1 MNIKDLWKDPR
12 SRFEKREK
20 NGRVCYS
27 GCVWFDNVEFAFTL
41 NEQSGGRYRGRVSAK
56 DPKTGRV
63 LQYEGKEKRELE
75 RQKRERRERKEQK
88 RKEQEQ
94 KEQEPSDTLLV
105 VLDVKIA
112 GLAEGE
118 RQAKEIVLA
127 KVKELYV
134 KNKTRIRKQSL
145 LAEETGNSTLMQ
157 GVTRHAESFFKT
169 RRGNDKTIKTNSRQL
184 EKAAMEFEKI
194 PLKEIEVKKIR
205 KLQKKNTLTD
215 RQIGILRAFWDYYSE
230 NVMALPSNPFTQYR
244 AEKRVKRTGAQVA
257 KERATIRKLFEN
269 DEKKINEKLFNQA
282 IQDGRYMALILAKDA
297 GLNNT
302 QMSKLQWKDIIFD
315 NEEEDYVRICTEKV
329 IAEHKKVFVRPCFS
343 LCARALRQR
352 YKKLHETE
360 TVKKLAKHY
369 VVSEDGKEMQVQK
382 LNSFIRETLA
392 CLGIS
397 NRVLAAL
404 HAETPQISAGVQL
417 LLNTYKH
424 KVEEM
429 CALEEIDPAAIKF
442 LQLLSFGRDTTANY
456 YHDYMSEDGQWKLYV
471 AMRRLDPFL
480 KTNSRE
486 PCVKRSKPDGT
497 NEKRTT
503 SVSLESVTR
512 YLQGKIEVELGP
524 GEIIVIEGQYGVKG
538 EARIMEA
545 GQKSDKKIVYE
556 EVSYFDL
563 IQANP

>member
-1 MNIKDLWKDPR
+1 MNIKDSWKDPR
-12 SRFEKREK
+12 SRFKKSEK

-27 GCVWFDNVEFAFTL
+27 GCLWFDNVEFAFTL

-63 LQYEGKEKRELE
+63 LQYEGKEKRERE
-75 RQKRERRERKEQK
+75 RQGRK
-88 RKEQEQ
+88 
-94 KEQEPSDTLLV
+94 LLV

-112 GLAEGE
+112 DLAEGE
-118 RQAKEIVLA
+118 RQAKEVVLA
-127 KVKELYV
+127 KVKELYA

-145 LAEETGNSTLMQ
+145 SAEETGNSTLMQ
-157 GVTRHAESFFKT
+157 GVTRHAESFLKT
-169 RRGNDKTIKTNSRQL
+169 RRGNEKTIKTNLRQL
-184 EKAAMEFEKI
+184 EKVAMEFEKI
-194 PLKEIEVKKIR
+194 PLKEIEVKNIR
-205 KLQKKNTLTD
+205 ILQKKNALTD
-215 RQIGILRAFWDYYSE
+215 RQFGILRAFWDYYSE
-230 NVMALPSNPFTQYR
+230 NVMVLPGNPFAQYR
-244 AEKRVKRTGAQVA
+244 AENRVKKTGAQVA
-257 KERATIRKLFEN
+257 RARATIRKLFEN

-315 NEEEDYVRICTEKV
+315 NEEENYVRICTEKV
-329 IAEHKKVFVRPCFS
+329 IAEQKKVFVRPCFS
-343 LCARALRQR
+343 LCALALRQR
-352 YKKLHETE
+352 YKKLLETE

-369 VVSEDGKEMQVQK
+369 VVSEDGKEMPVQK

-392 CLGIS
+392 RLGIS

-417 LLNTYKH
+417 LLNTYKY
-424 KVEEM
+424 KIEEM
-429 CALEEIDPAAIKF
+429 CGLEEIDPAAIKF
-442 LQLLSFGRDTTANY
+442 LQSLSFGRDTTANH
-456 YHDYMSEDGQWKLYV
+456 YHDYMSKDGRWKLYV

-497 NEKRTT
+497 NGKRTT

-512 YLQGKIEVELGP
+512 CLQGKIEVELDP
-524 GEIIVIEGQYGVKG
+524 GEAIVIEGQYGVKG

-545 GQKSDKKIVYE
+545 GQKSDKEIVYE

-563 IQANP
+563 IQVNP